1 LAYNTKIKNK
11 NIGYFLVNKRVFNT
25 LYKAELYCDKHG
37 FDVNE
42 FIRSENPEVLSE
54 AKEICRNVLPL
65 LYDIKES
72 IRKLHDE
79 QLEQV
84 RKKIDEL
91 NESKTKRDLLY
102 DYKNEQVH
110 KALGVIE
117 GISMILNIVNEE
129 IENHKKVIQLKDKW
143 KVVCEMTEVKFDY
156 SKLKGRIREIFD
168 TQSAFAE
175 AMGMST
181 TSLSAKLNNKIEFSQ
196 KEMDKASNLLKI
208 KKEEIPVYFFTPKV
222 QEPEL

>member
-1 LAYNTKIKNK
+1 M
-11 NIGYFLVNKRVFNT
+11 
-25 LYKAELYCDKHG
+25 YCDKHG

-129 IENHKKVIQLKDKW
+129 IENHKKVIQCL
-143 KVVCEMTEVKFDY
+143 
-156 SKLKGRIREIFD
+156 
-168 TQSAFAE
+168 
-175 AMGMST
+175 
-181 TSLSAKLNNKIEFSQ
+181 
-196 KEMDKASNLLKI
+196 
-208 KKEEIPVYFFTPKV
+208 
-222 QEPEL
+222 